1 MRSSCHN
8 ELDPDK
14 IGVKVDI
21 NDSISI
27 YEDKHV
33 NAARK
38 KDVHEFID
46 TIFCDWILISV
57 NRFAN
62 LTFYIFQKF

>member
-14 IGVKVDI
+14 ICVKVDI

-38 KDVHEFID
+38 KGIHEFID
-46 TIFCDWILISV
+46 TIFCDWDS
-57 NRFAN
+57 
-62 LTFYIFQKF
+62 